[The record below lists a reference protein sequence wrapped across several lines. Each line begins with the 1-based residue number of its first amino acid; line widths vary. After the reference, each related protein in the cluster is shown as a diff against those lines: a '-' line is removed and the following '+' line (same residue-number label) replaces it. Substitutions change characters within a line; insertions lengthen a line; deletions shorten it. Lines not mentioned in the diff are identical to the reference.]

1 MLRTD
6 LPLAI
11 TDRPKRGFEIPV
23 DAWFRDPSSQE
34 VRDRIVA
41 GALVSMLGLSAT
53 ALATFIDRH
62 LAGEDL
68 GRKLFSLATLELW
81 AARFC

>member
-1 MLRTD
+1 
-6 LPLAI
+6 
-11 TDRPKRGFEIPV
+11 
-23 DAWFRDPSSQE
+23 

-41 GALVSMLGLSAT
+41 GGLVTTLGLSAKT
-53 ALATFIDRH
+53 LATFVDRH

-68 GRKLFSLATLELW
+68 GRKLFALATLDLW